1 MKRDA
6 ISALSSPLFIARTN
20 DWFRLVKLRISLMNA
35 VSALAGYVVFRPY
48 IGSDLI
54 ATVSSVFFLACGSA
68 ALNNYQDRNRD
79 GLFSRTRERPL
90 PKQLISGR
98 HALVVSMILMII
110 GLGGLARVHSM
121 GSPVVLLGVL
131 AVILYNGVYTP
142 LKSKTVL
149 AIIPGSICGM
159 LPPLIGWIAAGGNI
173 YSLQIMVLM
182 AVIGLWQLPHFWL
195 ILLSGHEEYRHAGM
209 PNMLRV
215 FSIDQLNRIMFVWV
229 LAFACVAMVLPM
241 VRLII
246 NTWLKGLLAL
256 YLMMLV
262 CFFGNVLFF
271 RYKVPGYSFLF
282 KYLNISMGYV
292 LLVTIADRL
301 FLRM

>member
-1 MKRDA
+1 MTVDA
-6 ISALSSPLFIARTN
+6 ISALSSHLFIARTN

-48 IGSDLI
+48 IGWDLI
-54 ATVSSVFFLACGSA
+54 ATVSSVFVLACGSA

-79 GLFSRTRERPL
+79 ELFSRTRERPL

-98 HALVVSMILMII
+98 YALVMSIILMII
-110 GLGGLARVHSM
+110 GLGGLLRVHSM
-121 GSPVVLLGVL
+121 GSPVLLGVL

-142 LKSKTVL
+142 LKSKSVL
-149 AIIPGSICGM
+149 AILPGSICGM
-159 LPPLIGWIAAGGNI
+159 LPPLIGWTAAGGNI
-173 YSLQIMVLM
+173 YISQIQVLM
-182 AVIGLWQLPHFWL
+182 AAIGLWQLPHFWL
-195 ILLSGHEEYRHAGM
+195 IILSGNEEYRHADM
-209 PNMLRV
+209 PNMLRL

-229 LAFACVAMVLPM
+229 LAFACVSMVLPM
-241 VRLII
+241 FQLII
-246 NTWLKGLLAL
+246 NSWLKGLLAL

-262 CFFGNVLFF
+262 LFFAHVLFF
-271 RYKVPGYSFLF
+271 RHKAPGYSFLF
-282 KYLNISMGYV
+282 KSLNISMGTV